1 MFNTISVQF
10 IGPIRRG
17 GDKEYAY
24 LTDITTLRVGDI
36 VVVDT
41 QHGLQT
47 AKVSSLFCDSNQAHK
62 WVVCTVDA
70 AQFEAK
76 LEDLKRRQFIL
87 KQMQQRASQVSDIDR
102 FTAMAKNDP
111 TMANLLEAFNTD
123 PNKAK
128 ELAE

>member
-10 IGPIRRG
+10 IGPIRKSS
-17 GDKEYAY
+17 DKEYAY
-24 LTDITTLRVGDI
+24 LSDIDNLKVGDI

-47 AKVSSLFCDSNQAHK
+47 AKVSSLFCDASQAHR
-62 WVVCTVDA
+62 WVVCTVPT

-76 LEDLKRRQFIL
+76 LEDLKRKQFIL
-87 KQMQQRASQVSDIDR
+87 KQMKQRADQVNDLDRYTALAKSDP
-102 FTAMAKNDP
+102 AMAQ
-111 TMANLLEAFNTD
+111 LLEAFNTN
-123 PNKAK
+123 PNKVK